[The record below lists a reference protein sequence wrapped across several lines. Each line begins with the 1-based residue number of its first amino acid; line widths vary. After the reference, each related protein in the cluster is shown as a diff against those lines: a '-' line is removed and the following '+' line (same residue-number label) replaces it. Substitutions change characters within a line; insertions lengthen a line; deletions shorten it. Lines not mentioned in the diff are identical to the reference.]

1 MILLETVAPGEMTY
15 EAATES
21 NGGIGKVRILLLG
34 IVGVPGLVA
43 LLLSELGFGWLAVP
57 GALVVGALV
66 FAYWRW
72 SEKPLPVVL
81 AVRRGRLHVT
91 SGRRQFD
98 IALTDLESVSIDRR
112 EIQRIQDGSAL
123 VPATMAI
130 NTTVGPVGEIVRV
143 SLHGANETFLLTE
156 EYQPYSAGLEGM
168 GKVRVFLRK
177 HGWAPTEER
186 TEETPRKKR
195 RKKASPSSDSTST
208 S

>member
-1 MILLETVAPGEMTY
+1 MSAVADDEMTY

-21 NGGIGKVRILLLG
+21 NGGIAKVRILIFGFIGL
-34 IVGVPGLVA
+34 PGLVA
-43 LLLSELGFGWLAVP
+43 LLLNGLGFGSLAVP
-57 GALVVGALV
+57 GALVVAALV

-91 SGRRQFD
+91 SGRREFD
-98 IALTDLESVSIDRR
+98 IALAELESVSIDRR

-130 NTTVGPVGEIVRV
+130 NTSVGPVGEIVRV
-143 SLHGANETFLLTE
+143 SLHGAKETFLLTE
-156 EYQPYSAGLEGM
+156 EWQSYTAGLEGM

-177 HGWAPTEER
+177 HGWVPEEER
-186 TEETPRKKR
+186 AEEAPRKKR
-195 RKKASPSSDSTST
+195 KKKASPSSDSTSKG
-208 S
+208 